1 MTEKRSGRW
10 WRRLFGGSAP
20 TPLDPSRADLVVV
33 ASCFDDVEAC
43 SVTLDRAASTT
54 PPWRSE
60 EQAVLRHHLLLPG
73 EHVTDAIAV
82 AGQDDYVEA
91 TAGPLADTPPVAP
104 GHGENLTVL
113 ILQRVQVLD
122 ALHCSQERSRM
133 AGLAQRRGG
142 RVLGWDALQPDPAAA
157 ESS

>member
-10 WRRLFGGSAP
+10 WRRLFGGGDP
-20 TPLDPSRADLVVV
+20 TPLDPDRADLVVV

-43 SVTLDRAASTT
+43 SVTLDRAASTD
-54 PPWRSE
+54 PVWRPE
-60 EQAVLRHHLLLPG
+60 DQAVLRHHLLLPG
-73 EHVTDAIAV
+73 EHVADAVAV
-82 AGQDDYVEA
+82 AGQDHYLEA
-91 TAGPLADTPPVAP
+91 TSGPLADTPPAAP
-104 GHGENLTVL
+104 GPGESLTVVV
-113 ILQRVQVLD
+113 LQRVQVLD

-157 ESS
+157 ESP